1 MGMHE
6 GFPTGRAPLL
16 PHPLAVDTAATPWPA
31 WTDTALP
38 AWTDAALP
46 ALSDTPLP
54 ELLQRA
60 GSPLASTDHD
70 DQLVFAAEDETA
82 LGAVLAPPWRVLIV
96 DDDPEVHQAT
106 TIALDGEIVDGRP
119 LAFLHAY
126 SAREARGLLA
136 STPDIAVVLLDV
148 VMENEYAGLQLAR
161 AIREE
166 LSLAEVR
173 IVLRTGQP
181 GYAPELQVIREYDVN
196 DYKTKSEL
204 TRTRLVTTITTAVRS
219 YEQLR
224 RIRASQAGLQ
234 HIVHAA
240 AELATRREPVD
251 FAEGVLQQAA
261 ALLRV
266 APQGLVCVQVDAG
279 PDDSLEAMHVVW
291 ADGPYRPLRGRSA
304 DALEP
309 ALRVPLRR
317 CLAERR
323 HHHADGRLVL
333 HVAAGRG
340 RAMLLIDLPE
350 GPDPTLWSL
359 LAVFGVHLAA
369 GFANVQLFSRLNHL
383 AYTDRLCG
391 LPNRHRL
398 IEHIDGLQSQR
409 PSPDEPPAAL
419 LLIDLQQ
426 FSQINDAL
434 GPRAGDLLLL
444 AVATRLRERTA
455 GLLLAR
461 VAADVFALLGP
472 EPRIDATAI
481 AAVFEAPFQVER
493 YPLPVRVTLGQ
504 VRLADVDGDGLD
516 ALKCANIALNRAK
529 TQGDGHCHY
538 SRRMAGDLRRRLRL
552 LNDLQAALEQAAPA
566 QLQLHYQPKVDLASG
581 RVTGAE
587 ALLRW
592 RTASGDEVG
601 PEQIVSLAESAGL
614 MVALGERV
622 MRKAC
627 RTAAGWRA
635 AGHAEFCIAVNV
647 SPSQFRSP
655 GFVQSVERC
664 LADTGL
670 AAAALEL
677 EITET
682 IAMQDIDAVVCVLQ
696 ALRRSGVRIALDDFG
711 TGFSSLAYLH
721 QLPIHTL
728 KIDRSFLR
736 DFPAPRGRTT
746 MAELVVRLGRRLK
759 LELVAEGIET
769 PAQALALKRLGCR
782 GGQGYLFSQ
791 PLDEAGF
798 VDWLRAR

>member
-1 MGMHE
+1 MGIHE
-6 GFPTGRAPLL
+6 NIPAARVPLL
-16 PHPLAVDTAATPWPA
+16 PHPLAVDMAAMPWPA
-31 WTDTALP
+31 WTDGP
-38 AWTDAALP
+38 LP
-46 ALSDTPLP
+46 AL
-54 ELLQRA
+54 LQRTGAAAMPA
-60 GSPLASTDHD
+60 GHD
-70 DQLVFAAEDETA
+70 DALVFAAEDETA
-82 LGAVLAPPWRVLIV
+82 PGAVLAPPWRVLIV

-106 TIALDGEIVDGRP
+106 TIARDGVIVDGRP

-136 STPDIAVVLLDV
+136 ATADIAVVLLDV

-224 RIRASQAGLQ
+224 RIRASEAGLQ

-266 APQGLVCVQVDAG
+266 APHGLVCVRVDAG
-279 PDDSLEAMHVVW
+279 ADDSLEAMHVVW
-291 ADGPYRPLRGRSA
+291 ADGPYRSLRGRAA

-340 RAMLLIDLPE
+340 RAMLLMDLAE
-350 GPDPTLWSL
+350 GPDATLWSL
-359 LAVFGVHLAA
+359 LAVYGVHLAA

-391 LPNRHRL
+391 LPNRQRL
-398 IEHIDGLQSQR
+398 IERIDGLQSQR
-409 PSPDEPPAAL
+409 PSAGEPPVAL

-444 AVATRLRERTA
+444 AVAARLRERA
-455 GLLLAR
+455 ADGLWLAR

-472 EPRIDATAI
+472 EPQIDACAV
-481 AAVFEAPFQVER
+481 AAVFDAPFQVER

-581 RVTGAE
+581 RATGAE

-592 RTASGDEVG
+592 RTAAGDEVA

-614 MVALGERV
+614 MVALGVRV
-622 MRKAC
+622 MRMAC
-627 RTAAGWRA
+627 RTAAAWRA

-664 LADTGL
+664 LADTAL
-670 AAAALEL
+670 DAAALEL

-682 IAMQDIDAVVCVLQ
+682 IAMQDIDAVTGVLH
-696 ALRRSGVRIALDDFG
+696 ALRALGVRIALDDFG

-736 DFPAPRGRTT
+736 GFPAQRGHAT

-759 LELVAEGIET
+759 LDLVAEGIET
-769 PAQALALKRLGCR
+769 PAQAQALKRLGCR
-782 GGQGYLFSQ
+782 GGQGYLFSP
-791 PLDEAGF
+791 PLAEAVF
-798 VDWLRAR
+798 VDWLQSRR

>member
-1 MGMHE
+1 MGTFDLQWAQRRGVE
-6 GFPTGRAPLL
+6 AALTGWP
-16 PHPLAVDTAATPWPA
+16 PLAASADAVAPDT
-31 WTDTALP
+31 D
-38 AWTDAALP
+38 DA
-46 ALSDTPLP
+46 
-54 ELLQRA
+54 
-60 GSPLASTDHD
+60 
-70 DQLVFAAEDETA
+70 LVFAAEDELA
-82 LGAVLAPPWRVLIV
+82 LRAPLAPPWSILVV
-96 DDDPEVHQAT
+96 DDDPEVHEAT

-126 SAREARGLLA
+126 SAREARALLA

-161 AIREE
+161 AIRED
-166 LSLAEVR
+166 LGLAEVR

-240 AELATRREPVD
+240 AELATKREPVD

-266 APQGLVCVQVDAG
+266 APHGLVCAAVDGGA
-279 PDDSLEAMHVVW
+279 DEALESMRVVW
-291 ADGPYRPLRGRSA
+291 ADGPYRPLRGRTA
-304 DALEP
+304 EALEP

-333 HVAAGRG
+333 HVAAGRAQ
-340 RAMLLIDLPE
+340 AMLLIDLPQA
-350 GPDPTLWSL
+350 PDDALWPL

-391 LPNRHRL
+391 LPNRQRL
-398 IEHIDGLQSQR
+398 IEHIDNLQSQR
-409 PSPDEPPAAL
+409 PTIDAPAQAL

-444 AVATRLRERTA
+444 AVAARLRERA
-455 GLLLAR
+455 ADGLLLAR

-472 EPRIDATAI
+472 EQRIDA
-481 AAVFEAPFQVER
+481 AAVTAVFDTPFQVER
-493 YPLPVRVTLGQ
+493 YPLPVRATLGQ

-529 TQGDGHCHY
+529 TQGDAHCHY

-552 LNDLQAALEQAAPA
+552 LNDLQAALDQAAPV
-566 QLQLHYQPKVDLASG
+566 QLQLHYQPKVALPHG
-581 RVTGAE
+581 RIVGAE

-592 RTASGDEVG
+592 RTAAGDEVP

-622 MRKAC
+622 MHAAC
-627 RTAAGWRA
+627 RAAAAWRA
-635 AGHAEFCIAVNV
+635 GGHPDFGIAVNV

-655 GFVQSVERC
+655 GFVESVQRC
-664 LADTGL
+664 LAATGL
-670 AAAALEL
+670 AAAGLEL

-682 IAMQDIDAVVCVLQ
+682 IAMQDIDAVIGVLH
-696 ALRRSGVRIALDDFG
+696 ALRRLGVRIALDDFG

-759 LELVAEGIET
+759 LDLVAEGIET
-769 PAQALALKRLGCR
+769 AAQAQALERMGCR
-782 GGQGYLFSQ
+782 GGQGYLFSP
-791 PLDEAGF
+791 PLAEGAF
-798 VDWLRAR
+798 AALLAARR